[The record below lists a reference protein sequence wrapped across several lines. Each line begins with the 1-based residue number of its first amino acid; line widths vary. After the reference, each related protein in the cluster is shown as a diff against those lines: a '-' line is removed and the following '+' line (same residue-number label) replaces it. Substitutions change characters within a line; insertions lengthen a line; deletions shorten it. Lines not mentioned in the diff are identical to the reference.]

1 MPDWVTHLGTTYI
14 VTHTSLRLS
23 PGLTRWV
30 DMRYLLLGALLPDA
44 TRFTIILVDVLNW
57 PAIPTFT
64 YLIPFHSLL
73 IVALLAGAIAL
84 LMPVAQGSSR
94 RAFGLMM
101 AGAAFHLV
109 LDDLDGTIGCG
120 STTFYPFY
128 FGRPIN
134 GWNSEGH
141 FATFLLVV
149 SAIAI
154 GMALGQRQRWPALRL
169 WLTRRRLL
177 GAAALLIVAF
187 VLPLFFRAWMIE
199 RNAYYLGFVTNPVAF
214 EGQSVE
220 LCFSEVI
227 ATEPLTIEEFDTP
240 FILQAPATFTTG
252 EWVSVRGIYQDGT
265 IWPTT
270 LIRHHGFSDVTLSL
284 IAVVAFG
291 FLMFGGPQRFPP
303 MGHQQPLRSQKPQ
316 FHNQNQGQTRQ

>member
-1 MPDWVTHLGTTYI
+1 
-14 VTHTSLRLS
+14 
-23 PGLTRWV
+23 
-30 DMRYLLLGALLPDA
+30 MRHLLLGALLPDA

-64 YLIPFHSLL
+64 YFIPFHSLL

-84 LMPVAQGSSR
+84 LMPVARGSSL

-101 AGAAFHLV
+101 AGAAFHLI
-109 LDDLDGTIGCG
+109 LDDLDGTVGCG

-154 GMALGQRQRWPALRL
+154 GMALCQRRQWSALRL
-169 WLTRRRLL
+169 RLTRGRLL
-177 GAAALLIVAF
+177 GTAALLIVALT
-187 VLPLFFRAWMIE
+187 LPLFFRAWMIE
-199 RNAYYLGFVTNPVAF
+199 RNAYYLGFVTSPAAF
-214 EGQSVE
+214 EGQRVE

-227 ATEPLTIEEFDTP
+227 TTEPLTIEEFDTP
-240 FILQAPATFTTG
+240 FILQTPATFTPG
-252 EWVSVRGIYQDGT
+252 EWVSVRGIYQDGA

-270 LIRHHGFSDVTLSL
+270 LIRHQGFSDVTLSL
-284 IAVVAFG
+284 IAGVAFG
-291 FLMFGGPQRFPP
+291 FLMFSKPQRFHP
-303 MGHQQPLRSQKPQ
+303 MEHRQLLRSHTHGLKI
-316 FHNQNQGQTRQ
+316 QN

>member
-1 MPDWVTHLGTTYI
+1 
-14 VTHTSLRLS
+14 
-23 PGLTRWV
+23 
-30 DMRYLLLGALLPDA
+30 MRHLLLGALLPDA

-64 YLIPFHSLL
+64 YFIPFHSLL
-73 IVALLAGAIAL
+73 IVTLLAGAIAL
-84 LMPVAQGSSR
+84 LIPVAGGNSL
-94 RAFGLMM
+94 RAFALMM
-101 AGAAFHLV
+101 VGTIFHFI
-109 LDDLDGTIGCG
+109 LDDLDGTVGCG

-128 FGRPIN
+128 FGRPIE

-154 GMALGQRQRWPALRL
+154 GVALGQRQQWPALRL
-169 WLTRRRLL
+169 RLTRWRLL
-177 GAAALLIVAF
+177 SAAALLVVALT
-187 VLPLFFRAWMIE
+187 LPLFFRTWMIE
-199 RNAYYLGFVTNPVAF
+199 RNAYYLGFVTNSAAF
-214 EGQSVE
+214 EGQRVE

-240 FILQAPATFTTG
+240 FILQAPVTFTIG
-252 EWVSVRGIYQDGT
+252 EWVSVRGVYQDGA

-270 LIRHHGFSDVTLSL
+270 LIRHQGFSDVILSL

-291 FLMFGGPQRFPP
+291 FLI
-303 MGHQQPLRSQKPQ
+303 
-316 FHNQNQGQTRQ
+316 QTPSRRL

>member
-1 MPDWVTHLGTTYI
+1 V
-14 VTHTSLRLS
+14 
-23 PGLTRWV
+23 
-30 DMRYLLLGALLPDA
+30 RYLLLGALLPDA

-57 PAIPTFT
+57 PAIPTFA
-64 YLIPFHSLL
+64 YFIPFHSLL
-73 IVALLAGAIAL
+73 IVTLLAGAIAL
-84 LMPVAQGSSR
+84 LIPFAGASSL
-94 RAFGLMM
+94 RAFGLIM
-101 AGAAFHLV
+101 AGAAFHLI
-109 LDDLDGTIGCG
+109 LDDLDGTVGCG

-154 GMALGQRQRWPALRL
+154 GVALGQRQQWPALRL
-169 WLTRRRLL
+169 RLTRGRLL
-177 GAAALLIVAF
+177 GATALLV
-187 VLPLFFRAWMIE
+187 VVLTLPLFFRAWMVE
-199 RNAYYLGFVTNPVAF
+199 RNAYYLSFVTNPAAF
-214 EGQSVE
+214 EGQQVE

-252 EWVSVRGIYQDGT
+252 EWVSVRGIYQDGA

-270 LIRHHGFSDVTLSL
+270 LIRHQGFSDVTLSL

-291 FLMFGGPQRFPP
+291 LLMFSRPRGDHPREHRQS
-303 MGHQQPLRSQKPQ
+303 LRSHTHDLKIK
-316 FHNQNQGQTRQ
+316 N